1 MKVKGQE
8 KSELKVF
15 TIQSDKEW
23 KEGWESRE
31 ESGGGWVSG
40 IRSNNVAQIGWRKG
54 EITYDFLLNF

>member
-31 ESGGGWVSG
+31 ESGGGLGSG
-40 IRSNNVAQIGWRKG
+40 L
-54 EITYDFLLNF
+54 TM